1 MGTLPVA
8 LPRFAFAGDDVALVH
23 GFRRSDP
30 AACSALYDR
39 RAEHVRRG
47 LYRLLGF
54 HRNLADLH
62 HDVFVRT
69 LG

>member
-1 MGTLPVA
+1 M
-8 LPRFAFAGDDVALVH
+8 H

-39 RAEHVRRG
+39 RAEHVRRV

-69 LG
+69 LE